1 MQDRSTPGPAFGNPD
16 SGSSGFGA
24 TGSDAGLSIRLVPP
38 AGEPG
43 AGRRRGFRERHRNRH
58 GRGLRGEIMPSILPG
73 SRTRGERFEDWVLD
87 SADRLQEIRGSELDD
102 VEYVVEEIPPG
113 LEKLLREGGRP
124 PQGSFAR
131 AAKGRPARVTIY
143 RRVVETEAPTAAEA
157 QDLVHDVVVEYTAA
171 LLNVEPETLDPYY
184 RGYR

>member
-1 MQDRSTPGPAFGNPD
+1 MPA
-16 SGSSGFGA
+16 
-24 TGSDAGLSIRLVPP
+24 
-38 AGEPG
+38 
-43 AGRRRGFRERHRNRH
+43 
-58 GRGLRGEIMPSILPG
+58 ILPG

-87 SADRLQEIRGSELDD
+87 SADRLQELRGNELEG

-124 PQGSFAR
+124 PQGSVTR
-131 AAKGRPARVTIY
+131 ASRGRPARITVY

-171 LLNVEPETLDPYY
+171 LLNVAPETLDPYY

>member
-1 MQDRSTPGPAFGNPD
+1 MQDRSVPGPA
-16 SGSSGFGA
+16 S
-24 TGSDAGLSIRLVPP
+24 GLSIRPLPP
-38 AGEPG
+38 EGELSRG
-43 AGRRRGFRERHRNRH
+43 RRGFRDRRRNRH
-58 GRGLRGEIMPSILPG
+58 GRGLRGEIMPAILPG

-87 SADRLQEIRGSELDD
+87 SADRLQELRGSELDN

-113 LEKLLREGGRP
+113 LEKILREGGRA
-124 PQGSFAR
+124 PQGSVSR
-131 AAKGRPARVTIY
+131 AARGRPARITIY
-143 RRVVETEAPTAAEA
+143 RRVVETEAPVPGEA